1 MVNGNALLP
10 EDVTTIIA
18 KFSSNAG
25 GAPGL
30 WGTALGA
37 ELRQW
42 MVKHGRPL
50 LWADQ
55 ENGKTHHCCWHL
67 GCILPRAPATIV
79 RTGPM
84 LIDPVVAAQL
94 PHFSHSSLIT
104 ADEKNRF
111 EALWAKGVPSPTS
124 LGSQDPSDFDRYTT
138 RLSLES
144 GLETGFGRSRI
155 VRTGWLPS

>member
-10 EDVTTIIA
+10 EDMSTIIA
-18 KFSSNAG
+18 KFSSSQPNWAG
-25 GAPGL
+25 GGNPQQGAGAPGL

-67 GCILPRAPATIV
+67 GCILPRPPATIV

-124 LGSQDPSDFDRYTT
+124 LGSQDPSDFDR
-138 RLSLES
+138 
-144 GLETGFGRSRI
+144 
-155 VRTGWLPS
+155 

>member
-42 MVKHGRPL
+42 MIKHGRPL
-50 LWADQ
+50 LWADR
-55 ENGKTHHCCWHL
+55 EDGKAHDCCWHL
-67 GCILPRAPATIV
+67 GCILPQERQQQSCEQAQCSSTRSSRRSC
-79 RTGPM
+79 RT
-84 LIDPVVAAQL
+84 
-94 PHFSHSSLIT
+94 SHT
-104 ADEKNRF
+104 AR
-111 EALWAKGVPSPTS
+111 
-124 LGSQDPSDFDRYTT
+124 
-138 RLSLES
+138 
-144 GLETGFGRSRI
+144 
-155 VRTGWLPS
+155 